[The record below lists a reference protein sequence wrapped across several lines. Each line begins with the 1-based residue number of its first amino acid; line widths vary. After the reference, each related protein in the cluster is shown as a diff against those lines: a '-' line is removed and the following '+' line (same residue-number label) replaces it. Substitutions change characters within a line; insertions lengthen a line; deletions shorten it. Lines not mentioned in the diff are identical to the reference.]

1 LYYILSLT
9 INQQAVFTFI
19 IFIVVL
25 AVLVLSHEFGHFI
38 AAKKAGMRV
47 YEFGFGF
54 PPRAFGWYRD
64 PQTKKFKFVG
74 GKFDREQAPA
84 TVYSV
89 NWLPLGGFVQIKGE
103 NDAEVV
109 SVDSFASQKVWK
121 RAIVLAAGVTMN
133 ILLAAVLLSIGY
145 MMGLPQATN
154 DMEDIS
160 AVSNRRTEIIQVL
173 AGKPAAVAGLVSG
186 DVVLKIGNL
195 ENPRLKELQNYVNDH
210 REEEIAVTIKRSE
223 EIFVKN
229 IKPAIYAE
237 TGKAGL
243 GIGIA
248 EIGTVKYPWYRAIYY
263 GVVDTFW
270 YLKEILLAFY
280 FLIKGLFVG
289 AGAGEA
295 VAGPVGIAMMTGR
308 VARLGLAYL
317 IQFTAMLS
325 LNLAIFNILPLPA
338 LDGGR
343 LLFLLIGKIKGSPV
357 NQKWEQIIHSV
368 GFSLLLLLVLV
379 VTVKDLSAFRGVFAN
394 LVSKVF

>member
-1 LYYILSLT
+1 M
-9 INQQAVFTFI
+9 FTLL
-19 IFIVVL
+19 IFIAVL

-38 AAKKAGMRV
+38 VAKKSGMRV

-64 PQTKKFKFVG
+64 PQTKKFRFVG
-74 GKFDREQAPA
+74 NKFDRENAPA
-84 TVYSV
+84 TVYSI

-103 NDAEVV
+103 NDIENL
-109 SVDSFASQKVWK
+109 SNDSFATQKTWK
-121 RAIVLAAGVTMN
+121 RAVTLAAGVVMN
-133 ILLAAVLLSIGY
+133 VLVAMVLLSIGY

-154 DMEDIS
+154 DMESVADIKD
-160 AVSNRRTEIIQVL
+160 RRTEIIQII
-173 AGKPAAVAGLVSG
+173 AGKPAAIAGLVSG
-186 DVVLKIGNL
+186 DVILSVGNIS
-195 ENPRLKELQNYVNDH
+195 NPRLKELQNYVNDH
-210 REEEIAVTIKRSE
+210 RNEEVSVTIKRGE
-223 EIFVKN
+223 EIFTKN
-229 IKPAIYAE
+229 IRPAIYAE

-243 GIGIA
+243 GVGIA
-248 EIGTVKYPWYRAIYY
+248 EIGTVKYSWYWAIYY
-263 GVVDTFW
+263 GVVDAVW

-280 FLIKGLFVG
+280 TLISGLFVG
-289 AGAGEA
+289 AGTGEA

-317 IQFTAMLS
+317 IQFIAMLS

-379 VTVKDLSAFRGVFAN
+379 VTVKDLSVFHTVFSN
-394 LVSKVF
+394 LVNKFF

>member
-1 LYYILSLT
+1 M
-9 INQQAVFTFI
+9 FTLL
-19 IFIVVL
+19 IFIAVL
-25 AVLVLSHEFGHFI
+25 AILVLSHEFGHFI
-38 AAKKAGMRV
+38 AAKKSGIRV

-64 PQTKKFKFVG
+64 PITKKFKFVD
-74 GKFDREQAPA
+74 GKFDRESAPA

-89 NWLPLGGFVQIKGE
+89 NWLPLGGFVQMKGE
-103 NDAEVV
+103 NDANNVNN
-109 SVDSFASQKVWK
+109 DTFAGQKVWK
-121 RAIVLAAGVTMN
+121 RAIVLVAGVTMN
-133 ILLAAVLLSIGY
+133 ILVAMILLSIGY

-154 DMEDIS
+154 DMEDVANIKD
-160 AVSNRRTEIIQVL
+160 RRTEIIQII

-186 DVVLKIGNL
+186 DVIVSVGNVN
-195 ENPRLKELQNYVNDH
+195 NPRLKELQNYINDH
-210 REEEIAVTIKRSE
+210 KSEEIAVVIKRGE
-223 EIFVKN
+223 ETFTKN
-229 IKPAIYAE
+229 IKPAIYAD
-237 TGKAGL
+237 TGKAGI
-243 GIGIA
+243 GVGIA
-248 EIGTVKYPWYRAIYY
+248 EIGTVQYPWYRAIYY
-263 GVVDTFW
+263 GVTDTFW

-280 FLIKGLFVG
+280 TLIAGLFVG
-289 AGAGEA
+289 AGTGEA

-368 GFSLLLLLVLV
+368 GFSLLLLLVVV

-394 LVSKVF
+394 LVHKVF